1 MDILKSLFK
10 ELSGYKGIEEAL
22 KKNIS
27 PVSVTGLSH
36 IHRVCGVTASKVN
49 QIHIWRKK

>member
-22 KKNIS
+22 KKNIQQN
-27 PVSVTGLSH
+27 
-36 IHRVCGVTASKVN
+36 GVEEKCDVMK
-49 QIHIWRKK
+49 IKR